1 MAKSTMIIEIVMH
14 AALFSDRNYAIESE
28 NL

>member
-1 MAKSTMIIEIVMH
+1 MIIEIVMH
-14 AALFSDRNYAIESE
+14 AALFSDRNYIFESE